1 MTLTRLPHLFILG
14 LKMTT
19 KKTLTELANTT
30 NVCDEYDPNSMPVE
44 QAREYIKA
52 FLSPVKETER
62 LHLHATLG
70 RILAEQIHAT
80 QNVPNHNNSAMD
92 GYAFNSDALT
102 QDTTR
107 LKITGVVFAGN
118 ALTGNFEKG
127 ACVRI
132 MTGAAIPAGAD
143 TVIAQERV
151 EIDGDFIQFTDKPIR
166 GANIRYAGEDL
177 KAGQVVLNIGHQI
190 SPADL
195 GLIASLGIGEVT
207 VYRKLKVSF
216 FSTGDELASIGSTLK
231 IGQIFDSNRYTLF
244 GMLTRMGA
252 EIEDLGAIPD
262 DPILLEQMLIQAAEN
277 SDVILTSGGVSV
289 GEADYMKQLLQK
301 LGQVLFWK
309 IAMKPGRPLAF
320 GKIGQAHYFG
330 LPGNPVAVM
339 VTFYQFVR
347 QALLTLMGQPKA
359 KATPMLNVVCTSTIK
374 KLKGRTEFQRGILFV
389 GEDNNW
395 QVKTTGNQSS
405 GVLSSM
411 SQANCFIVLDDDVGN
426 IEAGATVKVQL
437 FDGVI

>member
-1 MTLTRLPHLFILG
+1 
-14 LKMTT
+14 MTT

-30 NVCDEYDPNSMPVE
+30 SVCDDYDPNSMPVE

-62 LHLHATLG
+62 VHLHAALG
-70 RILAEQIHAT
+70 RILAEEIHAT
-80 QNVPNHNNSAMD
+80 HNVPNHDNSAMD
-92 GYAFNSDALT
+92 GYAFNADDLA
-102 QDTTR
+102 QATTR
-107 LKITGVVFAGN
+107 LKITGAAFAGN
-118 ALTGNFEKG
+118 LLTGSFEKG

-151 EIDGDFIQFTDKPIR
+151 EADGEYIQFTDAPKR
-166 GANIRYAGEDL
+166 GANVRYAGEDL
-177 KAGQVVLNIGHQI
+177 TAGQVVLNIGHQI

-195 GLIASLGIGEVT
+195 GLIASLGVGEIT

-231 IGQIFDSNRYTLF
+231 TGQIFDSNRYTLF
-244 GMLTRMGA
+244 GMLSRMGV
-252 EIEDLGAIPD
+252 EVQDLGAIPD
-262 DPILLEQMLIQAAEN
+262 DLIALEKTLIKAAES

-320 GKIGQAHYFG
+320 GKIGNAHYFG

-347 QALLTLMGQPKA
+347 QAMLVLMGQANPA
-359 KATPMLNVVCTSTIK
+359 EIPMLNVVCTSPIR

-389 GEDNNW
+389 GEDGNW

-426 IEAGATVKVQL
+426 VEAGTTVKVQL
-437 FDGVI
+437 FDSII

>member
-1 MTLTRLPHLFILG
+1 
-14 LKMTT
+14 MTT
-19 KKTLTELANTT
+19 KKTLNELANTT
-30 NVCDEYDPNSMPVE
+30 SVCDDYDPNSMPVA

-52 FLSPVKETER
+52 FLSPVQETER
-62 LHLHATLG
+62 VHLHAALG
-70 RILAEQIHAT
+70 RVLAEEIHAT
-80 QNVPNHNNSAMD
+80 HNVPNHDNSAMD
-92 GYAFNSDALT
+92 GYAFNADDLAQGT
-102 QDTTR
+102 AR
-107 LKITGVVFAGN
+107 LKITGAAFAGN
-118 ALTGNFEKG
+118 ALTGKFETG

-151 EIDGDFIQFTDKPIR
+151 EIHGEFVQLNDAPKR
-166 GANIRYAGEDL
+166 GANVRYAGEDL

-195 GLIASLGIGEVT
+195 GLIASLGICEVT
-207 VYRKLKVSF
+207 VYRKLRVSF
-216 FSTGDELASIGSTLK
+216 FSTGDELVSIGSTLK
-231 IGQIFDSNRYTLF
+231 TGQIFDSNRYTLF
-244 GMLTRMGA
+244 GMLTRMGL
-252 EIEDLGAIPD
+252 EIQDLGAIPD
-262 DPILLEQMLIQAAEN
+262 DPVLLEKTLLKAAEN

-320 GKIGQAHYFG
+320 GKIGNAHYFG

-347 QALLTLMGQPKA
+347 QAMLMLMGQSNPA
-359 KATPMLNVVCTSTIK
+359 SIPMLNVVCISPIR
-374 KLKGRTEFQRGILFV
+374 KLKGRTEFQRGILIV
-389 GEDNNW
+389 GEDGHW

-411 SQANCFIVLDDDVGN
+411 SQANCFIVLDDNVGN
-426 IEAGATVKVQL
+426 VEAGTLVKVQL

>member
-1 MTLTRLPHLFILG
+1 
-14 LKMTT
+14 MTT

-30 NVCDEYDPNSMPVE
+30 SVCDDYDPNSMPVE

-52 FLSPVKETER
+52 FLGPVKETER
-62 LHLHATLG
+62 VNLHAALG
-70 RILAEQIHAT
+70 RILAEEIHAT
-80 QNVPNHNNSAMD
+80 HNVPNHDNSAMD
-92 GYAFNSDALT
+92 GYAFNANDLG
-102 QDTTR
+102 QGTTR
-107 LKITGVVFAGN
+107 LKITGAAFAGN
-118 ALTGNFEKG
+118 ALTGSFEKG

-151 EIDGDFIQFTDKPIR
+151 ELDGEFVQFTDTPNR
-166 GANIRYAGEDL
+166 GANVRCAGEDL

-190 SPADL
+190 SPSDL
-195 GLIASLGIGEVT
+195 GLIASLGIGEIT

-231 IGQIFDSNRYTLF
+231 SGQIFDSNRYTLF
-244 GMLTRMGA
+244 GMLSRMGV
-252 EIEDLGAIPD
+252 EIQDLGAIPD
-262 DPILLEQMLIQAAEN
+262 DPILLEKKLIQAAEN

-320 GKIGQAHYFG
+320 GKIGSAHYFG

-347 QALLTLMGQPKA
+347 QAMLVLMGKPNPRSI
-359 KATPMLNVVCTSTIK
+359 PMLNVVCTSPIR

-389 GEDNNW
+389 GEDGTW

-411 SQANCFIVLDDDVGN
+411 SQANCFIVLDDNVGVRRF
-426 IEAGATVKVQL
+426 TVSCW
-437 FDGVI
+437 

>member
-1 MTLTRLPHLFILG
+1 
-14 LKMTT
+14 MTT

-30 NVCDEYDPNSMPVE
+30 SVCDDYDPNSMPVE
-44 QAREYIKA
+44 QARDYIKA
-52 FLSPVKETER
+52 FLSPVIETER
-62 LHLHATLG
+62 VNLHAALG
-70 RILAEQIHAT
+70 RVLAEEIRAT
-80 QNVPNHNNSAMD
+80 HNVPNHDNSAMD
-92 GYAFNSDALT
+92 GYAFNADDLT
-102 QDTTR
+102 QSSTH
-107 LKITGVVFAGN
+107 LKITGAAFAGN
-118 ALTGNFEKG
+118 ALTGNFAKG

-151 EIDGDFIQFTDKPIR
+151 GLDGEFIQFTDTPNR
-166 GANIRYAGEDL
+166 GANVRCAGEDL
-177 KAGQVVLNIGHQI
+177 KAGQVVLNVGHHI

-195 GLIASLGIGEVT
+195 GLIASLGIGEIN

-216 FSTGDELASIGSTLK
+216 FSTGDELVSIGSNLK
-231 IGQIFDSNRYTLF
+231 TGQIFDSNRYTLF
-244 GMLTRMGA
+244 GMLTRMGV
-252 EIEDLGAIPD
+252 EIKDLGAIPD
-262 DPILLEQMLIQAAEN
+262 DPTLLEQTLIKASES

-320 GKIGQAHYFG
+320 GRIGNAHYFG

-347 QALLTLMGQPKA
+347 QAMLVLMGQTNPVPI
-359 KATPMLNVVCTSTIK
+359 PMLNVVCACQIR

-389 GEDNNW
+389 SADGSW

-411 SQANCFIVLDDDVGN
+411 SQANCFIVLNDDVGN
-426 IEAGATVKVQL
+426 VEAGNLVKVQV
-437 FDGVI
+437 FDNVI

>member
-1 MTLTRLPHLFILG
+1 
-14 LKMTT
+14 MTT

-30 NVCDEYDPNSMPVE
+30 SVCDDYDPNSMPVE
-44 QAREYIKA
+44 QARNYIRA
-52 FLSPVKETER
+52 FLTPVKETER
-62 LHLHATLG
+62 LHLHTALG
-70 RILAEQIHAT
+70 RVLAEEIIAT
-80 QNVPNHNNSAMD
+80 HNVPNHDNSAMD
-92 GYAFNSDALT
+92 GYAFNADDLAKGIT
-102 QDTTR
+102 H
-107 LKITGVVFAGN
+107 LKITGAAFAGN
-118 ALTGNFEKG
+118 ALTGRFKKG

-132 MTGAAIPAGAD
+132 MTGGAIPAGAD

-151 EIDGDFIQFTDKPIR
+151 ELDGEFIQFADMPNR
-166 GANIRYAGEDL
+166 GANVRYAGEDL
-177 KAGQVVLNIGHQI
+177 QAGQVVLNVGHQI
-190 SPADL
+190 NPADL
-195 GLIASLGIGEVT
+195 GLIASLGIGEVA

-216 FSTGDELASIGSTLK
+216 FSTGDELASIGSSLK
-231 IGQIFDSNRYTLF
+231 SGQIFDSNRYTLF
-244 GMLTRMGA
+244 GMLTRMGT
-252 EIEDLGAIPD
+252 EIQDLGAIPD
-262 DPILLEQMLIQAAEN
+262 DPILLEKTLMKAAES

-301 LGQVLFWK
+301 LGKVLFWK

-320 GKIGQAHYFG
+320 GKIGNAHYFG

-347 QALLTLMGQPKA
+347 QAMLVIMGQANPA
-359 KATPMLNVVCTSTIK
+359 AIPMLNVVCTSSIR

-389 GEDNNW
+389 GEDGDW

-426 IEAGATVKVQL
+426 VEAGTAVKVQL

>member
-1 MTLTRLPHLFILG
+1 MKPQ
-14 LKMTT
+14 
-19 KKTLTELANTT
+19 KTLTELANTT
-30 NVCDEYDPNSMPVE
+30 SVCDDYDPNSMPVE
-44 QAREYIKA
+44 QARDYIKA
-52 FLSPVKETER
+52 FLSPVHETER
-62 LHLHATLG
+62 VHLHAALG
-70 RILAEQIHAT
+70 RVLAEEIHAT
-80 QNVPNHNNSAMD
+80 HNVPNHDNSAMD
-92 GYAFNSDALT
+92 GYAFNADDLG
-102 QDTTR
+102 QDTAR
-107 LKITGVVFAGN
+107 LKITGTAFAGN
-118 ALTGNFEKG
+118 ALSGSFEKG
-127 ACVRI
+127 ACIRI

-151 EIDGDFIQFTDKPIR
+151 ELDGEFIRLSDTPNR
-166 GANIRYAGEDL
+166 GANVRYAGEDL

-195 GLIASLGIGEVT
+195 GLIASLGIGEVS

-216 FSTGDELASIGSTLK
+216 FSTGDELVSIGSSLK
-231 IGQIFDSNRYTLF
+231 PGQIFDSNRYTLF
-244 GMLTRMGA
+244 GMLNRMGV
-252 EIEDLGAIPD
+252 EIQDLGAIPD
-262 DPILLEQMLIQAAEN
+262 DPILLEKTLIKAAES

-320 GKIGQAHYFG
+320 GKIGNAHYFG

-347 QALLTLMGQPKA
+347 QVMLVLMGQA
-359 KATPMLNVVCTSTIK
+359 NAAAIPMLNVVCTSSIR

-389 GEDNNW
+389 GEDGHW

-411 SQANCFIVLDDDVGN
+411 SQANCFIVLNDDVGN
-426 IEAGATVKVQL
+426 VEAGTTVKVQL
-437 FDGVI
+437 FDGII